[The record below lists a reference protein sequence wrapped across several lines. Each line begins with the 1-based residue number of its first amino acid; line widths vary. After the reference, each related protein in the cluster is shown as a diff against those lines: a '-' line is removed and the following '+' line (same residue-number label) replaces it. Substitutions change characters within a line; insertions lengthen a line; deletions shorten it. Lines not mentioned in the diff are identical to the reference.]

1 MGTKKAAPATGAAV
15 QNTQVNDNT
24 NLKLIQ
30 SNREL
35 WVLANQCADDCQRW
49 ATEYLRG
56 EAYWRNE
63 ARHAAKNM
71 HALAIQLH
79 GGGNGA

>member
-24 NLKLIQ
+24 TLELIKL
-30 SNREL
+30 NREL

-49 ATEYLRG
+49 ANEYLH
-56 EAYWRNE
+56 AANYWRNE

-71 HALAIQLH
+71 HALALQLY
-79 GGGNGA
+79 GGGNGV